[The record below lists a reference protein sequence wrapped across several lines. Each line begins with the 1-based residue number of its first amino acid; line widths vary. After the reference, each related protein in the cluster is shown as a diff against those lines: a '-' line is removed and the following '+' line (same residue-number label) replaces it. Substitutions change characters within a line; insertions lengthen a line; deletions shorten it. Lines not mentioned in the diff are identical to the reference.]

1 MVKRNVLVR
10 IDESLL
16 DRLWQYIKKTYPQST
31 YGALSLEVQKAI
43 EHWLSG
49 KGEAPDTAQTPPDR
63 AGTHTPPS
71 QLSTKIMGEIP
82 VLKAEVLKYAKKG
95 SQIPK
100 SHLGNIIRQ
109 AVGIVDHR
117 AVNNRIEALVSIGF
131 LRREWPKLSGP
142 KPPGVKQDV
151 IFTVR
156 GDVEAGNP

>member
-63 AGTHTPPS
+63 GSTHTPP
-71 QLSTKIMGEIP
+71 QQQKIMDEVP
-82 VLKAEVLKYAKKG
+82 MLKAEILKHVKKG
-95 SQIPK
+95 GEISRIL
-100 SHLGNIIRQ
+100 LGDIIRQ
-109 AVGIVDHR
+109 VSRVKDHR
-117 AVNNRIEALVSIGF
+117 AVNNRIEALVSDGF
-131 LRREWPKLSGP
+131 LKRDQYERVGGRFRIVGFK
-142 KPPGVKQDV
+142 VVND
-151 IFTVR
+151 
-156 GDVEAGNP
+156 EAGNP